1 MHEIT
6 VQRTK
11 MGMGVVMDSASNVI
25 VELEDGSTGMAA
37 GLKEGDAVMMVDKV
51 RRATIRVVIRV
62 GG

>member
-1 MHEIT
+1 
-6 VQRTK
+6 